1 MVSPVSLAFMALAAL
16 ISVAVPVGA
25 MLWIWSRRTPDG
37 ARRWPHVWR
46 PFAVGAL
53 AFVLAQVVTRM
64 PLMALVVP
72 NLPEPWPSVLMSGP
86 GASFSA
92 GLFEETARL
101 LLILWLL
108 KHLRRWIDGVSFG
121 LGHGGIEAVLLLG
134 IATVNN
140 VVLSVLINSGGWDAV
155 AQNLPGETAEQLR
168 SALVDTSPWMFL
180 LGGVERLAAISLH
193 IACSLLVLAGI
204 VHGRKL
210 LGWVAAVLLHGSFNL
225 VAVAMAGAGVN
236 LVLVE
241 AALVALA
248 IGLWVAIV
256 RSRPLFPQGP
266 TSEVAPA
273 PGVV

>member
-46 PFAVGAL
+46 PFAAGAL

-101 LLILWLL
+101 LLMLWLL

-140 VVLSVLINSGGWDAV
+140 LVLSVLINSGGWDAV
-155 AQNLPGETAEQLR
+155 AQTLPGETAEQLR

-204 VHGRKL
+204 VHGRRL

-225 VAVAMAGAGVN
+225 IAVAMAGAGVN
-236 LVLVE
+236 LVVVE
-241 AALVALA
+241 AVLVALA
-248 IGLWVAIV
+248 IGLWIAVL
-256 RSRPLFPQGP
+256 RSRPLFPQGRA
-266 TSEVAPA
+266 SEVAPT
-273 PGVV
+273 PGVA

>member
-25 MLWIWSRRTPDG
+25 MLWIWSRRTPGG

-46 PFAVGAL
+46 PFAVVAL

-72 NLPEPWPSVLMSGP
+72 NLPEPWPSVLMSGAA
-86 GASFSA
+86 ASFSA

-101 LLILWLL
+101 LLMLWLL

-134 IATVNN
+134 IANVNN
-140 VVLSVLINSGGWDAV
+140 LVLGVLINSGGWDAV

-210 LGWVAAVLLHGSFNL
+210 LAWVAAVLLHGTFNL
-225 VAVAMAGAGVN
+225 VAVLMVGAGID

-241 AALVALA
+241 VVLVALA

-266 TSEVAPA
+266 TSEVAPT
-273 PGVV
+273 PGVA